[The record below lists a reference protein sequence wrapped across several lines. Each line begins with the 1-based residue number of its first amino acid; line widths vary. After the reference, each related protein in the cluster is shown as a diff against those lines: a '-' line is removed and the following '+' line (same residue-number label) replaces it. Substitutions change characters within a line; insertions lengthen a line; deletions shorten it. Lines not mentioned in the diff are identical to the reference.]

1 MRAAR
6 YSAFGPPSELE
17 IAQVP
22 DPEADRDELL
32 VRVEAFSVN
41 PVDWKMMTGQ
51 HPLLLR
57 PGFPA
62 IPCFDV
68 CGVIEALGPGVRG
81 FAEGE
86 RIVCRPPG
94 LRGGA
99 AAERIAVPADVSAR
113 APKALRP
120 EEAAGLP
127 LAGQTA
133 LQALR
138 QAGGLERGRAVLVI
152 GASGGVGHLAVQIAR
167 AHGARVTG
175 VCSTD
180 NVEFVAGLGA
190 EAVIDYRAQPDVASW
205 GVFEGV
211 IDCVGAASAHELS
224 RVTAPN
230 GRVSLVAP
238 TPAQLWAL
246 LAWPLLSRRRAR
258 LTMLRPSGADLRLL
272 CELADRGA
280 LCVTLDGVFE
290 GLESL
295 PAAFE
300 RSMTGRVRGKVVVRL

>member
-6 YSAFGPPSELE
+6 YSAFGPPADLE
-17 IAQVP
+17 ISEVP
-22 DPEADRDELL
+22 DPEAGPGELL

-41 PVDWKMMTGQ
+41 PVDWKMMTGR
-51 HPLLLR
+51 HRLILR

-68 CGVIEALGPGVRG
+68 CGVVEALGPGAAG
-81 FAEGE
+81 FAVGE

-94 LRGGA
+94 LKGGA
-99 AAERIAVPADVSAR
+99 AAERIAVPAAVSAR
-113 APKALRP
+113 APASLGI

-138 QAGGLERGRAVLVI
+138 MSGGLEDGRRVLVI
-152 GASGGVGHLAVQIAR
+152 GAAGGVGHLAVQIAR
-167 AHGARVTG
+167 AHGARPTG

-180 NVEFVAGLGA
+180 NARFVASLGA
-190 EAVIDYRAQPDVASW
+190 EHVIDYRAQPDLAAW
-205 GVFEGV
+205 GAFETV
-211 IDCVGAASAHELS
+211 VDCVGAASS
-224 RVTAPN
+224 RSLAQVTARA

-238 TPAQLWAL
+238 TPAQLVAL
-246 LAWPLLSRRRAR
+246 VVWPLVSRRRAR
-258 LTMLRPSGADLRLL
+258 LTMLVPSGADLQLL
-272 CELADRGA
+272 CDLADREA
-280 LCVTLDGVFE
+280 LNVTLDGVFE

-300 RSMTGRVRGKVVVRL
+300 RSMTGRVRGKVVVRV